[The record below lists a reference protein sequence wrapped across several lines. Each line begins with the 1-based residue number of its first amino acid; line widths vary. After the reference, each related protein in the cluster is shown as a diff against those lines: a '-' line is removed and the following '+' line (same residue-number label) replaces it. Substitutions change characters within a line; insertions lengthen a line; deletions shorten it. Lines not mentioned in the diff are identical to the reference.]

1 MEHFLTLISNYIF
14 PIAACIV
21 LYGELGKIREDHKE
35 EVGSLKKALDNNT
48 AVLIRLE
55 EHLKNGD

>member
-1 MEHFLTLISNYIF
+1 MENILTLVSNYIF

-21 LYGELGKIREDHKE
+21 LYIELGKIREDHKE
-35 EVGSLKKALDNNT
+35 EVGSLKQALDNNT

-55 EHLKNGD
+55 EHLKKGA